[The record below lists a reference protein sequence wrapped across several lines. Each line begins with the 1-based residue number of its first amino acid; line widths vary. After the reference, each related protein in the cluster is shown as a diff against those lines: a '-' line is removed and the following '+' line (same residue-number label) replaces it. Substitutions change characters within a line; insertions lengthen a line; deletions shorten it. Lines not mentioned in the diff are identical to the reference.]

1 MKRTI
6 VITGGAGFIGSHVVR
21 LFVNKYP
28 DYRIINVDKLT
39 YAGNLANLQDI
50 EDRPNYKFVKMDICD
65 FEAFYRLMQD
75 EKVDGIIHLA
85 AESHVDRS
93 IKDPFTFART
103 NVMGTLSLLQA
114 AKLYWEQFNYVMPE
128 TTGHA
133 GGDDHVMPDSDASV
147 MPDRDASVMPDS
159 DRASAGIPCRFYHIS
174 TDEVYGAL
182 EFNGGL
188 FTEQTKYDPHS
199 PYSASKAS
207 SDHFV
212 RAYHDTYG
220 MPTIVTN
227 CSNNYGPYQF
237 PEKLIPLFINNIR
250 HGKPLPVYGRGE
262 NVRDW
267 LYVEDHARAI
277 DLIFHEGRVA
287 ETYNI
292 GGFNEWKNIDLIKV
306 MIKTVDRLL
315 GNPEGHSLGLITYVT
330 DRPGHDA
337 RYAIDSTKLKKELG
351 WEPSLQFEEGIE
363 KTVRWYLENQDWM
376 DHVTSGDYMNYYE
389 EMYSSR

>member
-1 MKRTI
+1 MAKRNI

-28 DYRIINVDKLT
+28 DYNIINLDKLT
-39 YAGNLANLQDI
+39 YAGNLANLKDV
-50 EDRPNYKFVKMDICD
+50 ENKPNYKFVKMDICD
-65 FEAFYRLMQD
+65 FDAFYRLMQ
-75 EKVDGIIHLA
+75 EEHIDGIIHLA

-114 AKLYWEQFNYVMPE
+114 AKLYWESLPE
-128 TTGHA
+128 GYE
-133 GGDDHVMPDSDASV
+133 GKL
-147 MPDRDASVMPDS
+147 
-159 DRASAGIPCRFYHIS
+159 FYHIS

-182 EFNGGL
+182 DFDDSL
-188 FTEQTKYDPHS
+188 FTEQTKYAPHS

-250 HGKPLPVYGRGE
+250 KGKSLPVYGKGE

-267 LYVEDHARAI
+267 LFVEDHARAI
-277 DLIFHEGRVA
+277 DVIFHKGKVA

-306 MIKTVDRLL
+306 VIRTVDRLL
-315 GNPEGHSLGLITYVT
+315 GNTEGYSLGLITYVT
-330 DRPGHDA
+330 DRLGHDA
-337 RYAIDSTKLKKELG
+337 RYAIDSSKLQKELG

-363 KTVRWYLENQDWM
+363 RTVRWYLENEEWLDNI
-376 DHVTSGDYMNYYE
+376 TSGAYERYYE
-389 EMYSSR
+389 EQYSNR